1 MIQVALL
8 HQMLEEYII
17 ETEKKKK
24 NVLAYAKYLSKSNI
38 CKPFAVYFSSIN
50 DSMHITA
57 TLQSKIRIKLRQYK
71 YVILI

>member
-1 MIQVALL
+1 
-8 HQMLEEYII
+8 MLEVYII
-17 ETEKKKK
+17 ETETKKKP

-57 TLQSKIRIKLRQYK
+57 TLQSKIRIKLMQYK